1 MNRLAPRVLPGFG
14 ITLGFTVTY
23 LSLVVVLPLA
33 ALIFEASAITPSG
46 FINSAF
52 NPRAMS
58 AYWVS
63 FSTALTAALGNS
75 FIGLLFAWVL
85 VRYQFFGKRF
95 MDALIDLPFALPTS
109 VAGFVYS
116 TLYAEKGWM
125 GQFLGMGGITLSHT
139 WFLTV
144 FVLLFTG
151 FPFVVR
157 TVQPVL
163 EELDR
168 DLEEAAATLGA
179 TRFQTFF
186 KILLPS
192 IFPALVTGFSLA
204 FARGLG
210 EYGSIVFVSSN
221 RPYLTE
227 SGPVLIVS
235 RLEQNAMSDAAAAAL
250 VMLLASFC
258 LLMLINWLQ
267 RKGQTDG

>member
-14 ITLGFTVTY
+14 ITLGFTLTY
-23 LSLVVVLPLA
+23 LGLIVVLPLA
-33 ALIFEASAITPSG
+33 ALFVEASSLSMSG
-46 FINSAF
+46 FLQSAF
-52 NPRAMS
+52 SQRAVS

-63 FSTALTAALGNS
+63 FSTALTAALGNTL
-75 FIGLLFAWVL
+75 IGLLFAWVL
-85 VRYQFFGKRF
+85 VRYNFFGKRV
-95 MDALIDLPFALPTS
+95 MDAFIDLPFALPTS
-109 VAGFVYS
+109 VAGFIYS
-116 TLYAEKGWM
+116 TLYSDKGWM
-125 GQFLGMGGITLSHT
+125 GQILGLGGISLSHT

-163 EELDR
+163 DELDK

-179 TRFQTFF
+179 SRLETFV
-186 KILLPS
+186 KILLPA
-192 IFPALVTGFSLA
+192 IFPAVVTGFSLA

-221 RPYLTE
+221 RPYVTE
-227 SGPVLIVS
+227 SGPVMIVS
-235 RLEQNAMSDAAAAAL
+235 RLEQNAMPDATAVAL
-250 VMLLASFC
+250 VMLTASFC

>member
-1 MNRLAPRVLPGFG
+1 
-14 ITLGFTVTY
+14 
-23 LSLVVVLPLA
+23 
-33 ALIFEASAITPSG
+33 
-46 FINSAF
+46 
-52 NPRAMS
+52 MS
-58 AYWVS
+58 S
-63 FSTALTAALGNS
+63 
-75 FIGLLFAWVL
+75 
-85 VRYQFFGKRF
+85 R
-95 MDALIDLPFALPTS
+95 
-109 VAGFVYS
+109 
-116 TLYAEKGWM
+116 
-125 GQFLGMGGITLSHT
+125 ITLSHT

-179 TRFQTFF
+179 TRLQTFF

-258 LLMLINWLQ
+258 LLMVINWLQ